1 MLHSTVAL
9 AAEAAAVAGTNYEA
23 LMMRLVARLGATI
36 PGVKPFGAEPRDV
49 IEAARAELK
58 EIEGTDELERSEAA
72 ERAHAQLDAEALL
85 FGTQLRTVTSRAAGG
100 SR

>member
-1 MLHSTVAL
+1 MLHSTIAL
-9 AAEAAAVAGTNYEA
+9 AEEASAVAGTNYEA
-23 LMMRLVARLGATI
+23 PMMRLVARLGATI
-36 PGVKPFGAEPRDV
+36 PRVKPFGAEPKAV

-58 EIEGTDELERSEAA
+58 EIEETDELERSEGA

-85 FGTQLRTVTSRAAGG
+85 FGTQIRTVISRAAGG